1 MLRTPMALL
10 GAVLL
15 STAVSAQSM
24 EEKYQQKLK
33 KDFVSHVDWVQSLED
48 AQKAAKESKKLIF
61 GYFTRSYA
69 P

>member
-1 MLRTPMALL
+1 MFRISTALL
-10 GAVLL
+10 GAALL
-15 STAVSAQSM
+15 STAVSAQSN

-33 KDFVSHVDWVQSLED
+33 KDFASHIDWVHSLD
-48 AQKAAKESKKLIF
+48 TAQKTAKESKKLIF